1 MEKFFWIADDDADD
15 RMIIKEAFE
24 ENDFDQTLTFFEDG
38 EMVLTKFKERLENRH
53 YPSLLIL
60 DLNMPKVNGV
70 ELLSRIKKDDK
81 TKHIPIVILSTSK
94 SNVDREKV
102 LNLGAD
108 DFITKPF
115 SFNHMIQ
122 ITKELIEKY
131 G

>member
-24 ENDFDQTLTFFEDG
+24 ENDFDQSLTFFEDG
-38 EMVLTKFKERLENRH
+38 ERVLEKFNERLDSRH

-60 DLNMPKVNGV
+60 DLNMPKVNGI
-70 ELLSRIKKDDK
+70 ELLGRIKKDDK

>member
-1 MEKFFWIADDDADD
+1 MDKIFWIADDDADD

-24 ENDFDQTLTFFEDG
+24 ENNFDQILTFFEDG
-38 EMVLTKFKERLENRH
+38 EMVLAKFNERLENRH

-60 DLNMPKVNGV
+60 DMNMPKVNGI
-70 ELLSRIKKDDK
+70 ELLGRIKKDDK
-81 TKHIPIVILSTSK
+81 IKHIPIVILSTSK
-94 SNVDREKV
+94 SNIDREKV
-102 LNLGAD
+102 LSLGAD

-115 SFNHMIQ
+115 SFDHMIQ